1 MHANKETKIKTKGN
15 TVSLGNIKSLIAE
28 QWNVRPIS
36 CLGKRE
42 KRQREMGETGKEGG
56 RREAA
61 LRPSLAGAEGVS
73 GPRPASTAAL
83 S

>member
-1 MHANKETKIKTKGN
+1 VHANKETKIKTKGN

-28 QWNVRPIS
+28 QWNVRPLS

-42 KRQREMGETGKEGG
+42 KGEKGKEGG